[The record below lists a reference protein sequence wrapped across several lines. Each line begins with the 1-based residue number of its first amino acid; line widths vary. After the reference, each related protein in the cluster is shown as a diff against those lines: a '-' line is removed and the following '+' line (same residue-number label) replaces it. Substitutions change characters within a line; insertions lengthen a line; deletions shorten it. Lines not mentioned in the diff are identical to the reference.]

1 MTHRWFRRSPAT
13 LVLCCALQACL
24 CVDVDSADDDDRA
37 SSGEDDDDFDDSS
50 SGGCGGGFSF
60 AADDRIDGLDDDGR
74 DDDPY
79 ACVPTFAT
87 SSTAVGNR
95 VSAALQAGPLA
106 GRWARGTVAD
116 VGVTVVRSGAATDA
130 VVDRETL
137 ASIPFAVT
145 TIDPDLVAVSGG
157 PAPGAPTITIGAHTA
172 GIAGFEIRR
181 VGVDDAFDSFAVDVD
196 VAAVIDVPEEDV
208 VDGTITFSS
217 PAFDE
222 IDIDGDGYA
231 DERVEVDEAS
241 VLVAPIELRSA
252 SGEVL
257 LHRGV
262 VDVEVVAG
270 VDGNVSAV
278 VDVAEACVCGP
289 CPTRL
294 VAHSLAGPTHVRL
307 HVVDAAA
314 PEVVLDLVLV
324 PVIPFVE
331 PGL

>member
-1 MTHRWFRRSPAT
+1 MTLRLHRRFAT

-24 CVDVDSADDDDRA
+24 CVDIDDSADDGAA
-37 SSGEDDDDFDDSS
+37 SSGEDDDFDSSS
-50 SGGCGGGFSF
+50 SGGGCGGSGFSF
-60 AADDRIDGLDDDGR
+60 AADDRIDGLDDNGR

-79 ACVPTFAT
+79 ACVPTYET

-106 GRWARGTVAD
+106 GCWARGTVAD

-130 VVDRETL
+130 VVDPETL

-157 PAPGAPTITIGAHTA
+157 PAPGAPTITIAAHTA

-181 VGVDDAFDSFAVDVD
+181 VGIDDAFDSFAVDVD

-222 IDIDGDGYA
+222 IDIDGDGYV
-231 DERVEVDEAS
+231 DERVEVDEPS
-241 VLVAPIELRSA
+241 VLVAPIELRTA
-252 SGEVL
+252 AGEVL
-257 LHRGV
+257 LHRGF
-262 VDVEVVAG
+262 VDVEVIAG

-278 VDVAEACVCGP
+278 VDVAEVCVCGP
-289 CPTRL
+289 CPARL
-294 VAHSLAGPTHVRL
+294 VAHSLAGPTQVRL
-307 HVVDAAA
+307 HAGDA
-314 PEVVLDLVLV
+314 VLDLVLV
-324 PVIPFVE
+324 PAIPFVE
-331 PGL
+331 P